1 MTWIFKRCPACG
13 ADGIEWV
20 GDRFWRCP
28 SCRFEYFHN
37 VAAAAGVIVDS
48 GGGVLLFERT
58 REPSRGLLA
67 LPGGFVDPG
76 ERAEDAAMRECR
88 EELGWTP
95 PSLSFLATFPNRY
108 EWNGVPYSTCDIFF
122 STRAEGMRVSELR
135 MDETEGRAPV
145 IVPFME
151 INYARLAFESSR
163 RALRLY
169 TELQWRI

>member
-1 MTWIFKRCPACG
+1 MTWVFKRCPNCG
-13 ADGIEWV
+13 AEGVEWV

-95 PSLSFLATFPNRY
+95 SSLSFLATFPNRY
-108 EWNGVPYSTCDIFF
+108 EWNGVPYSTCDLFF
-122 STRAEGMRVSELR
+122 STRAEGLHVAELR
-135 MDETEGRAPV
+135 MDETEGRSPV

-151 INYARLAFESSR
+151 INYARLAFESTR